1 MNSRRFKRITNELA
15 ISSTKNVDENGNVE
29 FHLTDY
35 IKMKIV
41 DDNLTEMKAEIN
53 GPLDSQYQGRIFELL
68 ITFPENYPFR
78 APDVKFITEISHP
91 DIDAETGTICAD
103 FYKGWTSNM
112 VVGSILMSI
121 YCLLGS
127 PSDANIDKD
136 SNESSENADKYP
148 VDFISD
154 ILSLMEDPLD

>member
-1 MNSRRFKRITNELA
+1 MNSRRFKRITKELA

-41 DDNLTEMKAEIN
+41 DDNLTEMKAEIK
-53 GPLDSQYQGRIFELL
+53 GPVGSKYQGRIFEVLV
-68 ITFPENYPFR
+68 TFPEDYPYS

-91 DIDAETGTICAD
+91 DVDEEGAICAD
-103 FYKGWTSNM
+103 FYNGWVSGM
-112 VVGSILMSI
+112 VVGGILMTV

-127 PSDANIDKD
+127 PSDADKD
-136 SNESSENADKYP
+136 LDESSDKVFLFDLLRP
-148 VDFISD
+148 TN
-154 ILSLMEDPLD
+154 